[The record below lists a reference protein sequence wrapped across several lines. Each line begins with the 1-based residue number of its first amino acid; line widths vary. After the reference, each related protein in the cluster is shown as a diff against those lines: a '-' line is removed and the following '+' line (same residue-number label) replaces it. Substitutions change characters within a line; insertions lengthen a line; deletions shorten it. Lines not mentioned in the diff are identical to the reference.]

1 AAVGLRGIPRMR
13 QGYVAGPQAS
23 APQGPPSKNTDPV
36 AREKPVTTMASPT
49 TFRNKTRWGAPWT
62 VAELRQLG
70 KVPDSVLARR
80 RGRTI
85 KEVVAERIA
94 RRIGLATGPRRWTAR
109 ELRFLGT

>member
-1 AAVGLRGIPRMR
+1 MKAWPEFGANGDMT
-13 QGYVAGPQAS
+13 S
-23 APQGPPSKNTDPV
+23 HKTS
-36 AREKPVTTMASPT
+36 
-49 TFRNKTRWGAPWT
+49 RNRARWGAPWS

-70 KVPDSVLARR
+70 KVPDSAFARQ

-109 ELRFLGT
+109 ELRLLGTMNDRELGRGLWRRRLPVRRQRAPLGIPS